1 MTYPPG
7 WSEILAA
14 QQVPCPCDE
23 SNPACSAQETR
34 KNYALVP
41 LCPRG
46 GPVGRETSLY
56 GTPSGHAPQ
65 SYKRAHRGTPL
76 HRDCVDEKQKGGAR
90 ATGRRCAPQS
100 HQAAEHP
107 PEPCEEDG
115 GAASTSL
122 QRPTYHS
129 RAQASACRNGCSSL
143 SGPIHV
149 FWMRISRCSWTPMK
163 PQIFCK

>member
-1 MTYPPG
+1 MP
-7 WSEILAA
+7 S
-14 QQVPCPCDE
+14 CP
-23 SNPACSAQETR
+23 
-34 KNYALVP
+34 YALVE
-41 LCPRG
+41 
-46 GPVGRETSLY
+46 GRWAERQVSMALYRAMLRRVTSARIEALHFT
-56 GTPSGHAPQ
+56 GTAS
-65 SYKRAHRGTPL
+65 T
-76 HRDCVDEKQKGGAR
+76 KQKGGAR
-90 ATGRRCAPQS
+90 ATGRRCAPRS
-100 HQAAEHP
+100 RQAAEHP